1 MEDRVLTP
9 GQGDRTAAMRAF
21 MDRALQQRGGSPTG
35 TPSSPQQAPRAPVMP
50 QGNPS
55 IVPGTSPSLVN
66 QPMAGGAAKQLPN
79 SQPDEA
85 QIIVKALINRLR
97 DLTPKNVSN

>member
-1 MEDRVLTP
+1 MEDRILTP
-9 GQGDRTAAMRAF
+9 AQGNRTNAMHAF
-21 MDRALQQRGGSPTG
+21 MERALAQRGG
-35 TPSSPQQAPRAPVMP
+35 TPNAPQMPPQAPQMP

-55 IVPGTSPSLVN
+55 VVPGTSPSLVN
-66 QPMAGGAAKQLPN
+66 QPMAGGAAKQLPD

-97 DLTPKNVSN
+97 DLTPKQDVSNQ

>member
-1 MEDRVLTP
+1 MD
-9 GQGDRTAAMRAF
+9 QGAKLQSLDKTHAMRAF
-21 MDRALQQRGGSPTG
+21 MDRALAQRGGTQG
-35 TPSSPQQAPRAPVMP
+35 TPDSSQTPPRDPQMP

-55 IVPGTSPSLVN
+55 IVPGMSTSLVN

-85 QIIVKALINRLR
+85 TIIVKALISRLR
-97 DLTPKNVSN
+97 DLTPKQNVSN